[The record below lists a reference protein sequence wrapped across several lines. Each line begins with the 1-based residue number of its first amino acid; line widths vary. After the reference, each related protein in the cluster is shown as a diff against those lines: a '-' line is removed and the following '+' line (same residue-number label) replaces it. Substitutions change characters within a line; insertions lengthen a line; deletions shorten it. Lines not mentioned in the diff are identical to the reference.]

1 VMLKEICAYLQSQG
15 AGTLETNL
23 FWGLMPDQPDNCI
36 ALFEYAGSP
45 PDLHWNGEYPGLQ
58 VRVRDTSYAAARTKI
73 GEIMTALHGLYEQT
87 LGSGDGDEAGNG
99 NGNGDEGNGNGNGNG
114 DEGNGNGNG
123 DPVDPMPAPVTGT
136 RYLLI
141 KARGSPEVLKRDAS
155 NRIEFFI
162 NFEIIKERD

>member
-1 VMLKEICAYLQSQG
+1 MPLLTEIGAYLATKSI
-15 AGTLETNL
+15 GTVGTDIFL
-23 FWGLMPDQPDNCI
+23 GLMPDQPDNCI

-45 PDLHWNGEYPGLQ
+45 PDLHWAGEYPGLQ
-58 VRVRDTSYAAARTKI
+58 VRVRNTSYAAGREKI

-87 LGSGDGDEAGNG
+87 LGGGDGDEGG
-99 NGNGDEGNGNGNGNG
+99 GGEGGGDEG
-114 DEGNGNGNG
+114 E
-123 DPVDPMPAPVTGT
+123 PIPAKGT

-155 NRIEFFI
+155 NRVEFFI